1 MSGQPVLVLRGRLA
15 ERIRGEAER
24 QGLSVEEY
32 LVELLASGLDPR
44 ERARE
49 YIEAARDLLEEA
61 REELREGNVR
71 QAAEKLWGAAALAV
85 KAYAWAREERR
96 LTSHGELWEYARSL
110 RRELGGW
117 VYDAWMAANS
127 MHVCF
132 YEGWCSSEDVEE
144 ALKRIKRLV
153 EAVEALLEAPSG

>member
-1 MSGQPVLVLRGRLA
+1 MGSQPVLVLRGRLA

-32 LVELLASGLDPR
+32 LVELLAAGLDPR

-61 REELREGNVR
+61 REELREGDVR

-96 LTSHGELWEYARSL
+96 LTSHGELWEYMRQLAS
-110 RRELGGW
+110 ELGNW
-117 VYDAWMAANS
+117 VREAWMYANG
-127 MHVCF
+127 MHTCF
-132 YEGWCSSEDVEE
+132 YEGWCSREDVED
-144 ALKRIKRLV
+144 AYGRVKKLV
-153 EAVEALLEAPSG
+153 EAVAELVGAEA